1 MNRGNYK
8 ILVVDDEQGFA
19 LLISRILGD
28 EGYQVRTMSHPREAL
43 AEVDSYHPDLVITDL
58 KMPGMNGVEFM
69 TAVRAQ
75 HQETDFIMVTA
86 FASVETAVAAMKLG
100 ALDYITKPL
109 KEPEEL
115 RRVVLRAFERQRLSA
130 ENRALR
136 EEVAG
141 DMPPLELVFSGMPA
155 VLEEVSAVAPADTT
169 VILYGETGTGK
180 GLVAGVIHRLSGRR
194 GLMVTINCAAI
205 PENLLESELFGH
217 ERGSFTGAVRTK
229 KGKFELADEGT
240 VFLDEIG
247 EMSPSLQAKL
257 LRVLQ
262 ERRFERVGGLD
273 VIHTSARIIA
283 ATNRDLKQLVSQNRF
298 REDLY
303 YRLNVFP
310 VHIPPLRQRRDI
322 IPQLTRYLVER
333 LSRKIG
339 KPISDIPGNTLAR
352 LMSHQW
358 PGNVRELENVI
369 EKAVI
374 LSRDATLTVPRLHD
388 TAEGGSA
395 GDMRSIEKKAIEE
408 ALKKTGGKRKEAADI
423 LGISLR
429 SLQYKIKGYGIE
441 A

>member
-1 MNRGNYK
+1 MNKGNYK

-19 LLISRILGD
+19 LLISRILRD
-28 EGYQVRTMSHPREAL
+28 EGYSVKTMSYPREAL
-43 AEVDSYHPDLVITDL
+43 IEVDAYLPDLVITDL

-69 TAVRAQ
+69 ASVREK
-75 HQETDFIMVTA
+75 HPETDIIMVTA

-115 RRVVLRAFERQRLSA
+115 RRVVLRAFEGQRLAA

-136 EEVAG
+136 EEIAG
-141 DMPPLELVFSGMPA
+141 DLPPLDLIFSGMPTI
-155 VLEEVSAVAPADTT
+155 LEEIRAVAPADTT
-169 VILYGETGTGK
+169 VTIYGETGTGK
-180 GLVAGVIHRLSGRR
+180 GLVAGVIHQMSGRR
-194 GLMVTINCAAI
+194 GVMVTINCAAI

-217 ERGSFTGAVRTK
+217 ERGAFTGAIRTK

-262 ERRFERVGGLD
+262 DRRFERVGGLD
-273 VIHTSARIIA
+273 VIQTSARIIA
-283 ATNRDLKQLVSQNRF
+283 ATNRDLKQLVAQNRF

-322 IPQLTRYLVER
+322 IPELSRYLVEK

-339 KPISDIPGNTLAR
+339 RPISGIPQDSIEH
-352 LMSHQW
+352 LMSHEW
-358 PGNVRELENVI
+358 PGNIRELENVV

-374 LSRDATLTVPRLHD
+374 LSRDGILTVPRLHD
-388 TAEGGSA
+388 TSEGGRA

-408 ALKKTGGKRKEAADI
+408 ALKKTGGRRKEAAEA